1 MSLAEHTHQC
11 PQHPLP
17 PTFSCAFKNTTST
30 TLPTINPVELNPL
43 HEVKKADILE
53 EEQLGRYKFRKLGSE
68 KVVLCSIVLEE
79 ELLPCFIVGRR
90 PEDRRLVLNSNG
102 NTFAYIQGR
111 TTVSE
116 TKMGIPLQPRQD
128 NGRPNSVLVMC
139 PVDPFLENQC
149 NS

>member
-1 MSLAEHTHQC
+1 M
-11 PQHPLP
+11 
-17 PTFSCAFKNTTST
+17 
-30 TLPTINPVELNPL
+30 NPL

-90 PEDRRLVLNSNG
+90 PEDRGLVLNSNG
-102 NTFAYIQGR
+102 NTFAASQGR

-116 TKMGIPLQPRQD
+116 TKMGIPLQPGQD
-128 NGRPNSVLVMC
+128 NDRSNFFLVMY
-139 PVDPFLENQC
+139 PLDPFLEN
-149 NS
+149 NVILE